1 VEQAVIAALLLVGLI
16 IGCGVGAA
24 YARAR
29 RGWKD
34 YRTARNTVPGA
45 RRTAWLA
52 IRAVVTK
59 LGVIALLLVGAAAYA
74 AAGTD
79 HERADPAP
87 TPSPTV
93 TATPVHRTGR

>member
-1 VEQAVIAALLLVGLI
+1 MEQAVIAALLVVGLI

-29 RGWKD
+29 RGWTD
-34 YRTARNTVPGA
+34 YTAAKKTVPGA

-74 AAGTD
+74 AAGSD
-79 HERADPAP
+79 EERAGPAP
-87 TPSPTV
+87 TPTPTV
-93 TATPVHRTGR
+93 TATPVHRVGR